1 MIARCGCEASK
12 VIYGAE
18 SDAGLKSSWAS
29 VQSEGGLTS
38 VRISSVKPSWT
49 YSSGIDSSPNP
60 SVPPLVFVGL
70 ISLVENYFREILA
83 GIIIQCPK
91 AKEKSASK
99 PLNLATAW
107 IGYGE
112 LEKWAFENTSFSD
125 ADTVKKS
132 LSNLIGYTVS
142 SASQVST
149 PLEEFNKLCELR
161 HAIVHSA
168 GLLAG
173 KNAVQLQLP
182 NSKNSVRITI
192 GFSELQEAAE
202 ICTSLVCAV
211 NLELYIH
218 ISRRWLNEWPKIP
231 AYKNKDFNDLFKK
244 VWLLFYSEFD
254 ARNNLITDSLTQVKA
269 RNLIVKLRGA

>member
-1 MIARCGCEASK
+1 MSDWKKSVSASATTTS
-12 VIYGAE
+12 IRDISNY
-18 SDAGLKSSWAS
+18 
-29 VQSEGGLTS
+29 VQGSYT
-38 VRISSVKPSWT
+38 P
-49 YSSGIDSSPNP
+49 SSPIDGFYEGRNQLLTAITPDFANSHP
-60 SVPPLVFVGL
+60 SVTPLVLVGL

-112 LEKWAFENTSFSD
+112 LEKGAFENTSFSD
-125 ADTVKKS
+125 ADTIRKN
-132 LSNLIGYTVS
+132 LAGLIGYTIS
-142 SASQVST
+142 NTSQVST
-149 PLEEFNKLCELR
+149 PLDEFNKLCELR

-182 NSKNSVRITI
+182 SSKNSVKISV

-218 ISRRWLNEWPKIP
+218 ISKRWLNEWPKMP
-231 AYKNKDFNDLFKK
+231 AYKNKDFNVLFRDI
-244 VWLLFYSEFD
+244 WTLFFSNFD
-254 ARNNLITDSLTQVKA
+254 ANNNLISDVLSPVKA
-269 RNLIVKLRGA
+269 RNLIVKSRGV

>member
-1 MIARCGCEASK
+1 MSDWKKSVSASATTTS
-12 VIYGAE
+12 IRDISNY
-18 SDAGLKSSWAS
+18 
-29 VQSEGGLTS
+29 VQGSYT
-38 VRISSVKPSWT
+38 P
-49 YSSGIDSSPNP
+49 SSPIDGFYEGRNQLLTAITPDFANAHP
-60 SVPPLVFVGL
+60 SVTPLVLVGL

-112 LEKWAFENTSFSD
+112 LEKGAFENTSFSD
-125 ADTVKKS
+125 ADTIRKN
-132 LSNLIGYTVS
+132 LAGLIGYTIS
-142 SASQVST
+142 NTSQVST
-149 PLEEFNKLCELR
+149 PLDEFNKLCELR

-182 NSKNSVRITI
+182 SSKNSVKISV

-218 ISRRWLNEWPKIP
+218 ISKRWLNEWPKIP
-231 AYKNKDFNDLFKK
+231 AYKNKDFNVLFRDI
-244 VWLLFYSEFD
+244 WTLFFSNFD
-254 ARNNLITDSLTQVKA
+254 ANNNLISDVLSPVKA
-269 RNLIVKLRGA
+269 RNLIVKSRGV

>member
-1 MIARCGCEASK
+1 
-12 VIYGAE
+12 
-18 SDAGLKSSWAS
+18 
-29 VQSEGGLTS
+29 
-38 VRISSVKPSWT
+38 
-49 YSSGIDSSPNP
+49 
-60 SVPPLVFVGL
+60 LVLVGL

-112 LEKWAFENTSFSD
+112 LEKGAFENTSFSD
-125 ADTVKKS
+125 ADTIRKN
-132 LSNLIGYTVS
+132 LAGLIGYTIS
-142 SASQVST
+142 NTSQVSS
-149 PLEEFNKLCELR
+149 PLDEFNKLCELR

-182 NSKNSVRITI
+182 SSKNSVKISV

-218 ISRRWLNEWPKIP
+218 ISKRWLNEWPKIP
-231 AYKNKDFNDLFKK
+231 AYKNKDFNILFKDL
-244 VWLLFYSEFD
+244 WALFFSNFD
-254 ARNNLITDSLTQVKA
+254 ANNNLISDVLSPVKA
-269 RNLIVKLRGA
+269 RNLIVKTRGV

>member
-1 MIARCGCEASK
+1 MSDWKKSVSASATTTS
-12 VIYGAE
+12 IRDISNY
-18 SDAGLKSSWAS
+18 
-29 VQSEGGLTS
+29 VQGSYT
-38 VRISSVKPSWT
+38 P
-49 YSSGIDSSPNP
+49 SSPIDGFYEGRNQLLTAITPDFANTHP
-60 SVPPLVFVGL
+60 SVPPLILVGL
-70 ISLVENYFREILA
+70 ISLVENYFREIFA

-112 LEKWAFENTSFSD
+112 LEKGAFENTSFSD
-125 ADTVKKS
+125 ADTIKKN
-132 LSNLIGYTVS
+132 LTTLIGYSISNT
-142 SASQVST
+142 SQVLT

-182 NSKNSVRITI
+182 SSKNSVKISV

-218 ISRRWLNEWPKIP
+218 ISKRWLNEWPKIH
-231 AYKNKDFNDLFKK
+231 AYKNKDFNVLFRDI
-244 VWLLFYSEFD
+244 WTLFYSNFD
-254 ARNNLITDSLTQVKA
+254 ANNKLISDVLSPVKA
-269 RNLIVKLRGA
+269 RNLIVKSRGV

>member
-1 MIARCGCEASK
+1 MSDWKKSVSASATTTS
-12 VIYGAE
+12 IRDISNY
-18 SDAGLKSSWAS
+18 
-29 VQSEGGLTS
+29 VQGSYT
-38 VRISSVKPSWT
+38 P
-49 YSSGIDSSPNP
+49 SSPIDGFYEGRNQLLTAITPDFANAHP
-60 SVPPLVFVGL
+60 SVPPLILVGL

-112 LEKWAFENTSFSD
+112 LEKGAFENTSFSD
-125 ADTVKKS
+125 ADTIKKN
-132 LSNLIGYTVS
+132 LTTLIGYSISNT
-142 SASQVST
+142 SQVLT

-182 NSKNSVRITI
+182 SSKNSVKISV

-218 ISRRWLNEWPKIP
+218 ISKRWLNEWPKIP
-231 AYKNKDFNDLFKK
+231 AYKNKDFNVLFRDI
-244 VWLLFYSEFD
+244 WTLFYSNFD
-254 ARNNLITDSLTQVKA
+254 ANNKLISDVLSPVKA
-269 RNLIVKLRGA
+269 RNLIVKSRGV